1 MEQDISIKV
10 EEDEL
15 LSNELLFFDT
25 FAHDNDQ
32 FPNPV
37 IISEIRII
45 PLGAKVE
52 ADFPGGVRLGATNPS
67 SFSLDIY
74 MNDLG
79 RPFLSTFSDVGRFN
93 YKQNVNIQFIL
104 KERRPTDGLLIKGC
118 FRTITLAI
126 FGVTT
131 DVKEILQTEESLSAF
146 ESSDVKP
153 SAPVESTPPQT
164 IFSESSRSRDQVKA
178 EDLQPLLSKLASA
191 LASQKNV
198 SKPFP
203 LGGSPKILLVNDRT
217 DERPT
222 SSKDRKIIDQ
232 SRSDSEKVPMFS
244 RRRRLLSPVRSP
256 ASTHSDVS
264 FRSEKTANRSLIRT
278 DIPTSPCSSQS
289 SRSPTRFVHSGP
301 HSPFYA
307 KNQTELSHFPP
318 SFKASASPSPSTPSL
333 ISKSSHQDP
342 HKWKRRKISPTSPLL
357 ASPLQVTSENR
368 FFDDEGSNCLSGL
381 ISPVNRDLLEEIS
394 PEQSASDWENI
405 SEDENLEDISSL
417 DGNDGVVPNS
427 NDQEA
432 ENLESISSD
441 DDFDEGVPEVSDDFS
456 CYSGEIEEY
465 NPFWKFDSENIQL
478 NALETL
484 EDPSR
489 TAYEIQQT
497 KPCPAYNEKRLHLES
512 LLSEKESRNQ
522 KWVESIET
530 LAKDCEFLPL
540 SEENLFKTVFDWL
553 IDALNSE
560 LSIRQNVIPLKVRQ
574 IKAGI
579 KLASALFATDDQ
591 VRQVMFNLEI
601 PKTLLTLYREK
612 NTSLPIKLLILRSI
626 DALCDSVSGIEHLLN
641 KKYQFDNT
649 IDSVESTCYQKL
661 LRILLGKPSSRI
673 AVAIEA
679 LLNKIHLYLLVKKL
693 RELIDSK
700 ISESNLSVISPLLR
714 RLGTSFSSMQ
724 TSCTQKTR
732 YLPVSRSFELKKADN
747 NCFQSFYTW
756 AKHYQLI
763 DGILTILE
771 DRISTRTR
779 IFEDIEFLL
788 QKFFIE
794 ESFPRFLLS
803 SGIHQSTNR
812 LMSFLL
818 NIRNCK
824 SNGVETHEIISY
836 FCGILQVYQL
846 IDSLKSIVSS
856 PSFDVVDVCDDL
868 STCSILNKL
877 FSLSTIH
884 TGRKSLAKVLS
895 TSRNFDN
902 LLPFLKSTG
911 RKEDDVVLFE
921 STCSSYSAELCALV
935 VEMCAD
941 DALEFFKSYGKS
953 LWSLSESV
961 QSTKLS
967 CLSKWL
973 LSPHELTFDYS
984 EKTFKE
990 LLTIIKNH
998 VDSIAKLKENEIFE
1012 PSPVL
1017 ITVMRILQNLSSPC
1031 RNSFLTFDP
1040 RSVGEIATE
1049 STELKYHYALIQIF
1063 SLDGLSSL
1071 LILLEKYADTL
1082 LRPSH
1087 LSAALSGSSGTFV
1100 ISLIAPCINL
1110 VKRLLISLIA
1120 SRGKDFQDISPIPVM
1135 LKVFSVMY
1143 LFPSSSPSFGA
1154 SQRVIREIVQILTL
1168 YTDLSLTSS
1177 ETDPEVLNKSIW
1189 SKMVKEVLDY
1199 TVSLPMTFI
1208 HGLSLLSELLP
1219 LPLPFQSL
1227 TTLTSEEVNKL
1238 VSIRKIWSAHLLGL
1252 ASDLEKLITSFVL
1265 CSSPIIQQL
1274 LRRVCVQISDLSSPA
1289 ATLVVRS
1296 VLEALLDALSA
1307 CSADRTACSLVYT
1320 LNLLAFLITHPPFKM
1335 AFIHTMHIKGRL
1347 DEKYFSIVNK
1357 LLQRIMPCAT
1367 KHTDIQANTLIF
1379 NFLLALC
1386 DANIYLCPES
1396 TPMPPPQILSNAL
1409 PPLESIKII
1418 VSALLRFIS
1427 NICTDD
1433 SSSLSVQLK
1442 NSSPGLP
1449 SSPQNNG
1456 DTQQCKPVSLLMH
1469 TDSQN
1474 QFFILSVFR
1483 ILSLFCEHDYGFVP
1497 LKQAFFEDSS
1507 SAIHSF
1513 LKISSEMLTKCSDS
1527 KIDGYVQVI
1536 FSCIFFLKSFI
1547 LESEKR
1553 SCKLTPQEVQTL
1565 LNWSCTNFQSTV
1577 EGKEEKPVE
1586 NLEDGKLLGESK
1598 EHREKHPLI
1607 LLREYFATESVTSC
1621 DELDSTMKTVESL
1634 LNLLNASHD
1643 EPEEGATM
1651 DNSPTIEPLSLQF
1664 SRRKVFILTESIDI
1678 EKLNPSYWLSV
1689 PAFHDHEHLMPLEKD
1704 DKINY
1709 IELCDKYFSDGFD
1722 ITKSLQE
1729 SLRIEEPDNGITVNR
1744 TEVQSKQIKAESNL
1758 QSRDSK
1764 SSIGVKRSF
1773 VAPLRGRGYN
1783 RTGNMIHSSRAN
1795 DPFRSRPPNTSRP
1808 PSMHV
1813 DDFVAL
1819 EQSGNNCSSYESN
1832 NKRFKLDYS
1841 SKQRNS
1847 NHNSSSR
1854 SFGSSSLLPIRASPS
1869 PSSYH
1874 PDRRSI
1880 SMQHPHSHHSPS
1892 RNPPSN
1898 SSNRSSMSRYSRDG
1912 YSPTM
1917 MRSSRSGSIGPST
1930 SAQHWAKSMDSRR
1943 DIRDSRHL
1951 RDSRLIRQNM
1961 NR

>member
-1 MEQDISIKV
+1 MNTEYKAV
-10 EEDEL
+10 TVL
-15 LSNELLFFDT
+15 LIFFLIFTDR
-25 FAHDNDQ
+25 FRFH
-32 FPNPV
+32 
-37 IISEIRII
+37 
-45 PLGAKVE
+45 
-52 ADFPGGVRLGATNPS
+52 
-67 SFSLDIY
+67 
-74 MNDLG
+74 
-79 RPFLSTFSDVGRFN
+79 RFN

-126 FGVTT
+126 FGVPT
-131 DVKEILQTEESLSAF
+131 DVKEILQAEESPSAF
-146 ESSDVKP
+146 ETSDVRP
-153 SAPVESTPPQT
+153 SAVVESTPPQA
-164 IFSESSRSRDQVKA
+164 IFSESSRSRDHVKA
-178 EDLQPLLSKLASA
+178 EDLEPLLSKLASA

-203 LGGSPKILLVNDRT
+203 LGSSPKMLLVNDRT

-222 SSKDRKIIDQ
+222 SSKDRKIIDPK
-232 SRSDSEKVPMFS
+232 RSDSEKVPMFS
-244 RRRRLLSPVRSP
+244 RKRRLLSPVQSP
-256 ASTHSDVS
+256 ASTPSDVS

-278 DIPTSPCSSQS
+278 DIPASPCSSQS
-289 SRSPTRFVHSGP
+289 SRSPIRFVHSGP

-307 KNQTELSHFPP
+307 KNQTELSHFP
-318 SFKASASPSPSTPSL
+318 SSLKASASSSPCNPSL
-333 ISKSSHQDP
+333 ILKSSSHQDP
-342 HKWKRRKISPTSPLL
+342 HKWKRRKISPTSPLHT
-357 ASPLQVTSENR
+357 SPLQVTCENR
-368 FFDDEGSNCLSGL
+368 FFDDEASSNCVSGL

-417 DGNDGVVPNS
+417 DGNDGTVPNS
-427 NDQEA
+427 NDQET

-441 DDFDEGVPEVSDDFS
+441 DDFDEGVPEASDDFS
-456 CYSGEIEEY
+456 CYSGDLEDY
-465 NPFWKFDSENIQL
+465 NPFSKFDSENFHLDSLDISR
-478 NALETL
+478 
-484 EDPSR
+484 DPSR

-497 KPCPAYNEKRLHLES
+497 KPCPAHDEKRSFLES
-512 LLSEKESRNQ
+512 LLLEKEARNQ
-522 KWVESIET
+522 KWIESIET
-530 LAKDCEFLPL
+530 IAKDCEFLPL
-540 SEENLFKTVFDWL
+540 SQENLLKTVTDWL
-553 IDALNSE
+553 TDALNSE

-579 KLASALFATDDQ
+579 KLASALFGTDDQ
-591 VRQVMFNLEI
+591 VRRAMFNLEI
-601 PKTLLTLYREK
+601 PKTLFTLYGEK
-612 NTSLPIKLLILRSI
+612 NTSLPLKLLILRSI
-626 DALCDSVSGIEHLLN
+626 DALCDSVSGVEHILN
-641 KKYQFDNT
+641 KKYQFDDNSE
-649 IDSVESTCYQKL
+649 SVESTTCYQKL
-661 LRILLGKPSSRI
+661 LKILLGKPSSRI

-700 ISESNLSVISPLLR
+700 ISESTLSVISSLLR

-724 TSCTQKTR
+724 VSCTQKTR
-732 YLPVSRSFELKKADN
+732 YLPVSRSFESRNADDD
-747 NCFQSFYTW
+747 CCLSFYTW

-803 SGIHQSTNR
+803 PDIHQSTNR
-812 LMSFLL
+812 LMSLLL
-818 NIRNCK
+818 NIRSDE
-824 SNGVETHEIISY
+824 SNGLETHEFISY
-836 FCGILQVYQL
+836 LCGILQVYQL
-846 IDSLKSIVSS
+846 IDSLNSKVSNS
-856 PSFDVVDVCDDL
+856 SFDVVNVCDDL
-868 STCSILNKL
+868 STCSILSKL
-877 FSLSTIH
+877 FCLSTTH
-884 TGRKSLAKVLS
+884 AGRKSLARVLS

-902 LLPFLKSTG
+902 LLPFIKSTG
-911 RKEDDVVLFE
+911 RKEDDVILFE
-921 STCSSYSAELCALV
+921 SICSSYSAELCALV

-941 DALEFFKSYGKS
+941 NALEFYKSYGKA
-953 LWSLSESV
+953 LWSISGSTL
-961 QSTKLS
+961 STKLS

-1017 ITVMRILQNLSSPC
+1017 ITVLRILQNLSSPC
-1031 RNSFLTFDP
+1031 QYSFLTLNS
-1040 RSVGEIATE
+1040 RSVDMIATE
-1049 STELKYHYALIQIF
+1049 TTELKYHYALIQIF

-1100 ISLIAPCINL
+1100 INLIAPCTNL

-1120 SRGKDFQDISPIPVM
+1120 ARGKDFQDTSPIPVM

-1143 LFPSSSPSFGA
+1143 LFPSSSPSFSA
-1154 SQRVIREIVQILTL
+1154 SQQVIREIVEILTL

-1177 ETDPEVLNKSIW
+1177 ETDPELLNKSIW

-1199 TVSLPMTFI
+1199 TFSLPMTFI

-1219 LPLPFQSL
+1219 LPLPFQSS
-1227 TTLTSEEVNKL
+1227 TLLSAEEVNKL

-1252 ASDLEKLITSFVL
+1252 ASDIEKLITSFVL

-1296 VLEALLDALSA
+1296 VLEALLEALSA
-1307 CSADRTACSLVYT
+1307 CSADRTACSLVYA

-1347 DEKYFSIVNK
+1347 DEKYFSIVSK
-1357 LLQRIMPCAT
+1357 LLLRLMPCAT
-1367 KHTDIQANTLIF
+1367 KHIDIQANTLIF

-1396 TPMPPPQILSNAL
+1396 TPMPPPQIVSTAPNFFPLDSNSVRSLIHFLSHLLQLSNAL

-1427 NICTDD
+1427 NIYSDD
-1433 SSSLSVQLK
+1433 SSSSASQLK

-1449 SSPQNNG
+1449 TSPQNNG
-1456 DTQQCKPVSLLMH
+1456 DTHMVH

-1513 LKISSEMLTKCSDS
+1513 LKISSEILTKYSES
-1527 KIDGYVQVI
+1527 KIDSYVQVI
-1536 FSCIFFLKSFI
+1536 FSCIFFLKSFV
-1547 LESEKR
+1547 LESERR
-1553 SCKLTPQEVQTL
+1553 SCKLTPQEVQIL
-1565 LNWSCTNFQSTV
+1565 LNWSCANFPSTV
-1577 EGKEEKPVE
+1577 EKKEEKLADNLGDSEPLKE
-1586 NLEDGKLLGESK
+1586 NNHE
-1598 EHREKHPLI
+1598 EKHPLI
-1607 LLREYFATESVTSC
+1607 LLREFFATESITSY
-1621 DELDSTMKTVESL
+1621 DELDSAMKTVDCL

-1722 ITKSLQE
+1722 IRKSLQE
-1729 SLRIEEPDNGITVNR
+1729 SLRIGEPDNGINVNK

-1758 QSRDSK
+1758 QSKDSK
-1764 SSIGVKRSF
+1764 SSVNVKRSF

-1917 MRSSRSGSIGPST
+1917 MMRPSRSGSTGPSS
-1930 SAQHWAKSMDSRR
+1930 SAQHWAKNMDSRR
-1943 DIRDSRHL
+1943 DIRDSRHM
-1951 RDSRLIRQNM
+1951 RDTRLIRQNV